1 MGSLLPSSRKFRW
14 VALAGAGV
22 LTALLLFVVAEIRTP
37 ATSLL
42 LSNLLQTSIAF
53 WATLCTSYLAKRS
66 SGYLRQL
73 WMLFAAALFL
83 VSAAQ
88 GLETYYQ
95 CFVHAPPLTPW
106 PSDVLFVL
114 WATPA
119 LMMLLPRPAEQSG
132 AIDWQQ
138 VLDFAQIG
146 VVALTA
152 YLYFFYVPSRWEA
165 EGQQM
170 VVRMIRVHAVRDLV
184 FAAGFAVRAVTVF
197 PLSLRAFFKK
207 IAIFFLLDSAS
218 GLVYIFGLR
227 TYGTRAAWTDFIWC
241 APFLFSV
248 ALAATWN
255 LDQEPIPRQTGFA
268 FRVVVFSQALPLLIP
283 LLVLFMG
290 RGIAAEQL
298 TIAWIAV
305 TASFVLSAG
314 RLVLT
319 NEKQRRI
326 ADHLLQAEQELLRS
340 EHLFSTAFR
349 SGPDPVGISL
359 IPGGQFL
366 EVNESFTRYTGY
378 TREET
383 IGKTAEELSLWLYP
397 AQRIAVMARLREQSE
412 VREEE
417 FHCRMK
423 SGDIRIGQ
431 FSGSLI
437 ELDGKRCALVIVRD
451 ITARKKAED
460 ALRASEERFRNLVQD
475 LHVGVVLLGP
485 HAEIQFANQA
495 AQQIFGIGIEQA
507 RGKDSSQLDLISI
520 REDGTE
526 IPFSMRPGPR
536 AIETRRT
543 IQNEVI
549 GWRRRD
555 SCEILWTLGNAVP
568 QFAMDGS
575 VSAVINAFT
584 NITERKQAEEALHH
598 LSTRLL
604 QLQDEE
610 RRRLGRELHDSL
622 AQSVLAVNLNLAQ
635 VAQSSDSLNER
646 GRHSLAEA
654 RRLLQEMS
662 QEIRTLSYLLHPPL
676 LDELGL
682 VSAIKEYA
690 EGFSERSGVELSL
703 DLQTGFG
710 RLPQEAETALFRIVQ
725 ESLTNIQRHSGSRTA
740 TIHLR
745 SDATCVNLD
754 IADRGR
760 GMDKNAIQR
769 GNGSGTRLGVGIL
782 GMRERMTQLGGTLEI
797 VSSSSGTTV
806 RVSIPLRTEAPH
818 AGSNPHR

>member
-14 VALAGAGV
+14 FALAGAGT
-22 LTALLLFVVAEIRTP
+22 LTALLLFVVVAIRTP

-42 LSNLLQTSIAF
+42 LSNLLQTSIAL
-53 WATLCTSYLAKRS
+53 WATLYTFYVAKRS

-88 GLETYYQ
+88 GLETYYES
-95 CFVHAPPLTPW
+95 FIHAPPLTPW

-119 LMMLLPRPAEQSG
+119 LMMLLPRPAGSSG

-170 VVRMIRVHAVRDLV
+170 VVKIMRVHAVRDLA
-184 FAAGFAVRAVTVF
+184 FAAGFAVRAVTDF
-197 PLSLRAFFKK
+197 LPSMRAFFKR

-218 GLVYIFGLR
+218 GLVFIFGLR
-227 TYGTRAAWTDFIWC
+227 TFGDRAAWTDVIWC
-241 APFLFSV
+241 APFLFAFAFAV
-248 ALAATWN
+248 TWN
-255 LDQEPIPRQTGFA
+255 LDEEPIPRQTRSA

-305 TASFVLSAG
+305 TFSFVLSAG

-319 NEKQRRI
+319 SEKQRRI
-326 ADHLLQAEQELLRS
+326 ADHLLQTEQELLRS
-340 EHLFSTAFR
+340 ERLFSTAFR
-349 SGPDPVGISL
+349 SSPDPVGISL
-359 IPGGQFL
+359 IPEGQFL

-383 IGKTAEELSLWLYP
+383 IGKTAEELNLWLYP
-397 AQRIAVMARLREQSE
+397 AQRVAVMARLREQLE

-431 FSGSLI
+431 FSASLI

-485 HAEIQFANQA
+485 QAQVQFANQA
-495 AQQIFGIGIEQA
+495 AQQLFGITIDQA
-507 RGKDSSQLDLISI
+507 KGKDSSQLDLISF

-536 AIETRRT
+536 AIATRRT
-543 IQNEVI
+543 IQNEVT

-555 SCEILWTLGNAVP
+555 SSEVFWTLGNAVP
-568 QFAMDGS
+568 QFAADGS

-584 NITERKQAEEALHH
+584 NITERK
-598 LSTRLL
+598 
-604 QLQDEE
+604 
-610 RRRLGRELHDSL
+610 
-622 AQSVLAVNLNLAQ
+622 
-635 VAQSSDSLNER
+635 
-646 GRHSLAEA
+646 
-654 RRLLQEMS
+654 
-662 QEIRTLSYLLHPPL
+662 
-676 LDELGL
+676 
-682 VSAIKEYA
+682 
-690 EGFSERSGVELSL
+690 
-703 DLQTGFG
+703 
-710 RLPQEAETALFRIVQ
+710 
-725 ESLTNIQRHSGSRTA
+725 
-740 TIHLR
+740 
-745 SDATCVNLD
+745 
-754 IADRGR
+754 
-760 GMDKNAIQR
+760 
-769 GNGSGTRLGVGIL
+769 
-782 GMRERMTQLGGTLEI
+782 
-797 VSSSSGTTV
+797 
-806 RVSIPLRTEAPH
+806 
-818 AGSNPHR
+818 